1 MAITSILRLSE
12 IKQPAA
18 TPLGG
23 SLLDHVSVH
32 RNQEH
37 ITARDDDALWRSYRE
52 VKTIARAFDPCDDDL
67 GVNFEGYKWAYG
79 TTFALETGTECA
91 VLGNDVEEQ
100 RTKMREQFDAYEP
113 TAIEYA
119 LEAVFSAKA
128 EDITPAIPG
137 AIDIRFALAA
147 LEDAAAYDYPY
158 KPIIHMSRFSAS
170 ALGDRIVWKDG
181 KAFTRSGIPIAAGG
195 GYGTP
200 GQGTGGWDSP
210 VMYLTGQMFIES
222 GPEYGVDHLIDR
234 RLTAPAD
241 PDEGTQTT
249 VITTHRRPY
258 RVGFE
263 GPVLSITGRGID

>member
-23 SLLDHVSVH
+23 SLLNHVPVH

-52 VKTIARAFDPCDDDL
+52 IKTIAKSFDPCDDDQ
-67 GVNFEGYKWAYG
+67 GVSFEGYKWAYG

-100 RTKMREQFDAYEP
+100 RAKMREQFDAYEP

-119 LEAVFSAKA
+119 LEAVLSAKA
-128 EDITPAIPG
+128 EDIAATVPG
-137 AIDIRFALAA
+137 DIDLRFALAA
-147 LEDAAAYDYPY
+147 LEDAAAYGYPY

-170 ALGDRIVWKDG
+170 ALGDRIVWKDD
-181 KAFTRSGIPIAAGG
+181 KAFTRSGIPVAAGG

-200 GQGTGGWDSP
+200 GRGTGGWGSP

-234 RLTAPAD
+234 RLSAPTD
-241 PDEGTQTT
+241 PDEGTQAT
-249 VITTHRRPY
+249 VITTYRRPY

-263 GPVLSITGRGID
+263 GPVLSITGKGID